1 MTDALARR
9 VVDII
14 AGEGLHP
21 GRDTAGPTSIGW

>member
-14 AGEGLHP
+14 AGEDLHRD
-21 GRDTAGPTSIGW
+21 RDTAEIDCRSP